1 VRAELTIECRSDG
14 IAAALESLYGAN
26 NPEALAKS
34 ALATEAP
41 VAAGA
46 IKYTAVTQGLIV
58 MAEYVG
64 ARKVVLYVEPT
75 SGLLRHGAETIWTD
89 IRQRGNLKPKLT
101 RLVINDER
109 ANDILASAALGVR
122 GKVLGGDA
130 TTPVLTGVV
139 TGAVLVVAL
148 LVGNAS
154 ADFVYG
160 SATALAVA
168 VVYIALIV
176 RALRS
181 KAITWR

>member
-1 VRAELTIECRSDG
+1 MTIECRSDG
-14 IAAALESLYGAN
+14 IAAALEGLYGAN
-26 NPEALAKS
+26 NTEALATS

-41 VAAGA
+41 MAAGS
-46 IKYTAVTQGLIV
+46 IKYTALTQGLIV

-64 ARKVVLYVEPT
+64 MKKVVLYVEPT
-75 SGLLRHGAETIWTD
+75 SGLLRHGAETIWRD
-89 IRQRGNLKPKLT
+89 IRQRGANLKPKLT

-122 GKVLGGDA
+122 GKVVGGDA
-130 TTPVLTGVV
+130 TAPVLTGVV
-139 TGAVLVVAL
+139 TGAVLLVAL

-168 VVYIALIV
+168 VIYIALIL
-176 RALRS
+176 RALGS
-181 KAITWR
+181 KAISWR